1 MNIIKTVFKPLCVA
15 LSAVALF
22 ISAVP
27 GFFAGTGKAVFTVDA
42 SALGDELPNV
52 ADNVNVWDMGT
63 QFITQRITPTMTFLN
78 SCAMCSSYSVRAALP
93 SAICLKTRMT
103 LQCSTIMISAVL

>member
-1 MNIIKTVFKPLCVA
+1 MNIIKTVFKPLCAA

-27 GFFAGTGKAVFTVDA
+27 GLFAGTGKAVFTVDA

-63 QFITQRITPTMTFLN
+63 QFYNAENNTDNDIFEFVRYVQLMQCTGGTPERDL
-78 SCAMCSSYSVRAALP
+78 
-93 SAICLKTRMT
+93 LKTRIT